1 MPSSHPGG
9 DPFSHPSGVSV
20 SRPVRVSDQPA
31 SWRFVPSRCAHPSP
45 GPPGARKR
53 SVPNRVHSVGS
64 NEWLAPPAGGASN
77 VLQEDTP
84 LRKISTKTNQSA
96 EAPLRSG
103 RFALPKNEL
112 AAFRL
117 RVNCPFDWKRRI
129 ISFPALLP
137 SRGIGLHR
145 SVRIPFCP

>member
-1 MPSSHPGG
+1 MFRATHCCRCG
-9 DPFSHPSGVSV
+9 DDDDA
-20 SRPVRVSDQPA
+20 REQ
-31 SWRFVPSRCAHPSP
+31 P
-45 GPPGARKR
+45 GPVVDLRTEVSPR
-53 SVPNRVHSVGS
+53 
-64 NEWLAPPAGGASN
+64 
-77 VLQEDTP
+77 QEDTP

-117 RVNCPFDWKRRI
+117 RVNCQFDWKRRI

-145 SVRIPFCP
+145 SEEHTSALQSL